1 MKREMAIQYYQSVCG
16 EMVLV
21 DSGGKLSLC
30 DWSKNRRLGFNLRRL
45 TESHSVDFREK
56 STPIL
61 HIAIMQL
68 EEYFAGYRRQFDIT
82 LLPLGTT
89 FQQRVWDELTDI
101 PYGETRSYKEIAEKM
116 GKAEAVRA
124 VAQAIGAN
132 GISIFIPCHRVVG
145 SNGRLTGY
153 AGGLEAKKR
162 LIGIEKE

>member
-1 MKREMAIQYYQSVCG
+1 M
-16 EMVLV
+16 
-21 DSGGKLSLC
+21 
-30 DWSKNRRLGFNLRRL
+30 
-45 TESHSVDFREK
+45 DFREK

-61 HIAIMQL
+61 HHAIMQL
-68 EEYFAGYRRQFDIT
+68 EEYFAGHRRQFDIP

-132 GISIFIPCHRVVG
+132 GISIIIPCHRVVG